1 MGCLTFHVNAYGSIK
16 LWRKDLALWCA
27 STVSRDNDWSKVD
40 YKNKRLRAQIEGN
53 KMHSVVLTTV
63 MVSPMNFKLYW
74 TNSGVSGNG

>member
-1 MGCLTFHVNAYGSIK
+1 
-16 LWRKDLALWCA
+16 
-27 STVSRDNDWSKVD
+27 VD